1 MNGMPASRPQ
11 YTDFFDM
18 PTGLRSFL
26 LSPEYASAD
35 KTIQKTYGLTDEQ
48 TAKMGDALMDAVYGE
63 TDLLQA
69 IASLKALVVPTPV
82 PEAKWKEFLAD
93 ILKTEVWRIRD
104 LFGAELTQILND
116 NQIGTGGWPT
126 ARVILKPVT
135 YSGAATEVAATA
147 GFSLMGP
154 QIRERMR
161 ELITSKKKG
170 VRVDAQVREVLVR
183 PADFGGIGLD
193 PGTADKTLAAINQ
206 LIADVPIM
214 SEDEYADWLAEESRK
229 KTEPAPSSGP
239 KTPEDVEIDKIK
251 ATMPVAPA
259 SVLDD
264 AVEKTFGSLSSKPGD
279 DYLAKRLRYIISSRF
294 RDVRS
299 AFELK
304 QLLMR
309 DSKVGGMGMTTGE
322 ADSMAQ
328 QIETAYATYHAP
340 IMDEEKKKL
349 ETQKE
354 IQSRRVEERKK
365 TEAEEHAKWYQERIL
380 SRQQEEEGKKQ
391 LAEQFRQAMGSGAA
405 ALPPVEEH
413 PMDVREQRKEKER
426 FGELVPAVTVG
437 AVPISAPA
445 SAPRPMAMGAAEAKP
460 AVVPSASPF
469 APAPVAQQ
477 ARPEVKISKETVAL
491 QSQQAAS
498 LKPRMTDVTP
508 AGGGGTRL
516 TGLAQELRQLGL
528 ADFRRQSADPEI
540 AAQKIMQ
547 KIDTLGGESFEKK
560 LEGIQAFQSSPLQK
574 EYVTLVSDSFK
585 KGRPVAELAEEMRKS
600 GKDTLSQ
607 AEIAAIISLNSKLH
621 Y

>member
-18 PTGLRSFL
+18 PTGLRAFL
-26 LSPEYASAD
+26 LSPEYTSAD
-35 KTIQKTYGLTDEQ
+35 KTIQKNYGLTDEQ
-48 TAKMGDALMDAVYGE
+48 TTKMGDIVMDAVYGE

-82 PEAKWKEFLAD
+82 PEAKWKDLLAD
-93 ILKTEVWRIRD
+93 ILKAEIWRIRD
-104 LFGAELTQILND
+104 LFGAELTQILTD

-135 YSGAATEVAATA
+135 YSGAATEVAAIA

-206 LIADVPIM
+206 LITDVPIM

-229 KTEPAPSSGP
+229 KTEPAPSSGQ
-239 KTPEDVEIDKIK
+239 KTPDDVEIDKIK
-251 ATMPVAPA
+251 AAMPVVPA

-264 AVEKTFGSLSSKPGD
+264 AVEKTFASLTSKPGD
-279 DYLAKRLRYIISSRF
+279 EYLSKRLRYIISSRF

-309 DSKVGGMGMTTGE
+309 DSKVGGMGMTSGE
-322 ADSMAQ
+322 ADSMAV

-349 ETQKE
+349 DTQKE
-354 IQSRRVEERKK
+354 LQSRRVEERKK

-380 SRQQEEEGKKQ
+380 SRQQDEEGKKK
-391 LAEQFRQAMGSGAA
+391 LAEQFRQALGSGAA
-405 ALPPVEEH
+405 APPVEEH
-413 PMDVREQRKEKER
+413 PMDVREQKKEKER
-426 FGELVPAVTVG
+426 FGELVPAVAAG
-437 AVPISAPA
+437 AVPITAPA
-445 SAPRPMAMGAAEAKP
+445 AAPRPMAMGAMEAKP
-460 AVVPSASPF
+460 AVPSASPF
-469 APAPVAQQ
+469 APAPAAQQ

-508 AGGGGTRL
+508 AAGGTRL

-528 ADFRRQSADPEI
+528 ADFRRQSPDPEI

-585 KGRPVAELAEEMRKS
+585 KGRPVAELAEEMRRS